1 MSTLIIHSSELAPA
15 TLEQL
20 TSELNS
26 APTLKKNSIRFEV
39 PVDIDIAAMQAIM
52 PYDVNILPEN
62 FDPAK
67 VKLVISDMDS
77 TLINIE
83 CIDEIADMA
92 GLKDKVSAI
101 TEAAMRGELDFSES
115 LTKRVALLE
124 GLPSET
130 LLKVYQERLALNPGG
145 ELMLSKLQEHDI
157 EFSLISGGFH
167 FFTDR
172 LMDRYGFNDT
182 LANNLEVVDDKLT
195 GKIDG
200 PIIDASAKADYLA
213 KRCNELNIK
222 PENVVAMGD
231 GANDLEMLAAAGMGV
246 AYHAKPKVRQ
256 QADCA
261 LNESGLDGLLTLL
274 DITH

>member
-1 MSTLIIHSSELAPA
+1 MTTLIIHSPEIAPA
-15 TLEQL
+15 ILEQL
-20 TSELNS
+20 TSDFGT
-26 APTLKKNSIRFEV
+26 APTVNENSIRFAV
-39 PVDIDIAAMQAIM
+39 PEKIDIAAVRSIM
-52 PYDVNILPEN
+52 PYDVNILPDN
-62 FDPAK
+62 FDPAA

-92 GLKDKVSAI
+92 GLKDQVSAI
-101 TEAAMRGELDFSES
+101 TEAAMRGQLDFSES
-115 LTKRVALLE
+115 LTKRVALLA

-130 LLKVYQERLALNPGG
+130 LLKVYEERLALNPGG
-145 ELMLSKLQEHDI
+145 ELLLSKLQQHHI

-182 LANNLEVVDDKLT
+182 LANNLEIVNNKLT

-200 PIIDASAKADYLA
+200 PIIDASAKAKYLLQ
-213 KRCNELNIK
+213 RCKQLNID
-222 PENVVAMGD
+222 PINVVAMGD

-246 AYHAKPKVRQ
+246 AYHAKPAVRQ

-261 LNESGLDGLLTLL
+261 LNATGLDGLLTLL
-274 DITH
+274 NIAH

>member
-1 MSTLIIHSSELAPA
+1 MTTLIIHSSELAPA
-15 TLEQL
+15 ILEQL
-20 TSELNS
+20 ESDFEA
-26 APTLKKNSIRFEV
+26 APTVNENSIRFEV
-39 PVDIDIAAMQAIM
+39 DQEVDVAAVRAIM
-52 PYDVNILPEN
+52 PHDVNVLPEN
-62 FDPAK
+62 FDPVA

-92 GLKDKVSAI
+92 GLKDQVSAI
-101 TEAAMRGELDFSES
+101 TEAAMRGQLDFSES
-115 LTKRVALLE
+115 LTKRVALLA
-124 GLPSET
+124 GLPSAT
-130 LLKVYQERLALNPGG
+130 LLKVYEERLQLNPGA
-145 ELMLSKLQEHDI
+145 ELMLSKLKENNI

-172 LMDRYGFNDT
+172 IMARYGLNDT
-182 LANNLEVVDDKLT
+182 LANNLEIVSDTLT

-200 PIIDASAKADYLA
+200 PIIDATAKADYL
-213 KRCNELNIK
+213 KRRCQVLGIK

-246 AYHAKPKVRQ
+246 AYCAKPAVQQ

-261 LNESGLDGLLTLL
+261 LNASGLDGLLTLL
-274 DITH
+274 NIPH